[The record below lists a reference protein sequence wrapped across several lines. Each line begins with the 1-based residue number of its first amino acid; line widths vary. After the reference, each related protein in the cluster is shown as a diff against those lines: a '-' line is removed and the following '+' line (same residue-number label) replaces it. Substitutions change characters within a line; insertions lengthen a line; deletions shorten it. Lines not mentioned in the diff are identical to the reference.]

1 MATRKLSR
9 VSIFALITCAL
20 LFLMPDR
27 IHDTL
32 LNKNVN
38 YSYVPFTRGKQ
49 NIDRTMRAH
58 IEQAYGKLPMRFEAN
73 EGQTDARVKFIAR
86 GAGYS
91 VFLTGAEAVLRLH
104 KREGGSGRSAEE
116 QTVEKPVESTA
127 LRVRL
132 AGSNP
137 SGHVSGVG
145 RLSATSNY
153 FIRHLLRIFPRIRF
167 NRLLEIC
174 PTHMC

>member
-1 MATRKLSR
+1 
-9 VSIFALITCAL
+9 
-20 LFLMPDR
+20 MPDR

-86 GAGYS
+86 GEGPFDTPDITS
-91 VFLTGAEAVLRLH
+91 PGAMILQVI
-104 KREGGSGRSAEE
+104 AEE
-116 QTVEKPVESTA
+116 TVHAHSCRHNNSSTCRKPSSSRQSDT
-127 LRVRL
+127 
-132 AGSNP
+132 
-137 SGHVSGVG
+137 
-145 RLSATSNY
+145 
-153 FIRHLLRIFPRIRF
+153 F
-167 NRLLEIC
+167 
-174 PTHMC
+174 